1 MPFNVANFLTS
12 YIGLPVF
19 VVLYLGYKI
28 FYRTR
33 KIPSDKVDLVT
44 GLQAIDEAEQRFLLE
59 EKAKGPQSFVG
70 RLWDGL

>member
-1 MPFNVANFLTS
+1 
-12 YIGLPVF
+12 
-19 VVLYLGYKI
+19 LGYKF

-33 KIPSDKVDLVT
+33 KIPADKVDLVT

-59 EKAKGPQSFVG
+59 EKAKGPQSFAG